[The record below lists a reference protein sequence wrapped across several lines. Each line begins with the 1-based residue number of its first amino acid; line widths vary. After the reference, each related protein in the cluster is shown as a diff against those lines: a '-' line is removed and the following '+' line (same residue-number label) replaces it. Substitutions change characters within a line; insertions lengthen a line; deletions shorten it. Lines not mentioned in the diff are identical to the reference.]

1 MAEVAFWEQP
11 VDASERELLGQVQ
24 RGEREAAEKL
34 LLAQETLI
42 WRICRALLPA
52 EEDVEA
58 AVQEV
63 MVKVLK
69 GVRSFRGESPLAPWV
84 ARIAVNHC
92 RDLLRRRK
100 LLSFVPLTASAGN
113 DEENPSVLP
122 FPAPDPD
129 PERVMRAKQ
138 GVARMAA
145 ALQQLPE
152 RQREVFVLRFF
163 AHLDLQAIAE
173 ALGGIDVGTVK
184 THLHRALA
192 RLRPYVLEA
201 WP

>member
-1 MAEVAFWEQP
+1 MAEVAWWEQA
-11 VDASERELLGQVQ
+11 VDASERELVGQVK
-24 RGEREAAEKL
+24 RGERGAAEKL
-34 LLAQETLI
+34 LASQEALI

-69 GVRSFRGESPLAPWV
+69 GVRSFRGEGPLAPWV

-92 RDLLRRRK
+92 RDLLRRRR
-100 LLSFVPLTASAGN
+100 LVSFVPLTGSVENG
-113 DEENPSVLP
+113 EEEQHVLP

-129 PERVMRAKQ
+129 PERVLRAKQ
-138 GVARMAA
+138 GVARMVA
-145 ALQQLPE
+145 ALHELPD

-163 AHLDLQAIAE
+163 AHLDLQAIAK
-173 ALGGIDVGTVK
+173 ALGGVDVGTVK

>member
-1 MAEVAFWEQP
+1 MAEVARWEQP
-11 VDASERELLGQVQ
+11 VSENERELIIQVR
-24 RGEREAAEKL
+24 RGEREAAERL
-34 LLAQETLI
+34 LLLHEALM
-42 WRICRALLPA
+42 WRVCRALLPA
-52 EEDVEA
+52 GEDVEA

-63 MVKVLK
+63 MVKVLQ
-69 GVRSFRGESPLAPWV
+69 GVRSFRGEGSLAPWV

-100 LLSFVPLTASAGN
+100 LLSFVPLSGSVDH
-113 DEENPSVLP
+113 DEEERVLR
-122 FPAPDPD
+122 FPASDPD
-129 PERVMRAKQ
+129 PERALRAKQ
-138 GVARMAA
+138 GVARLVA
-145 ALQQLPE
+145 ALQQLPH

-163 AHLDLQAIAE
+163 AHLDLQGVAE
-173 ALGGIDVGTVK
+173 ALGGVDVGTVK

>member
-1 MAEVAFWEQP
+1 MAWRGQTVLA
-11 VDASERELLGQVQ
+11 DERELLGQIR
-24 RGEREAAEKL
+24 RGDREAAEKL
-34 LLAQETLI
+34 LIAQEARI

-52 EEDVEA
+52 EEDVES

-69 GVRSFRGESPLAPWV
+69 GVRSFRGEGPLAPWV

-100 LLSFVPLTASAGN
+100 ILFFVPLAGPSGN
-113 DEENPSVLP
+113 HEEEPSVLP
-122 FPAPDPD
+122 FPALDPD

-138 GVARMAA
+138 GVDRMVA
-145 ALQQLPE
+145 ALQKLPA
-152 RQREVFVLRFF
+152 RQQEVFVLRFF
-163 AHLDLQAIAE
+163 ANLELQAIAE
-173 ALGGIDVGTVK
+173 ALGGVDVGTVK

-192 RLRPYVLEA
+192 RLRPQVLEA

>member
-1 MAEVAFWEQP
+1 MAEAARWEQP
-11 VDASERELLGQVQ
+11 VAESERELIEKAK
-24 RGEREAAEKL
+24 RGDGEAAQAL
-34 LLAQETLI
+34 LVAFEPII
-42 WRICRALLPA
+42 WRTCRALLPP

-69 GVRSFRGESPLAPWV
+69 GLRSFRGEGPLGPWV
-84 ARIAVNHC
+84 ARIAVNHS
-92 RDLLRRRK
+92 RDLLRRHRI
-100 LLSFVPLTASAGN
+100 LSFVPLTSPHD
-113 DEENPSVLP
+113 DEEEEGLLPLPSSEV
-122 FPAPDPD
+122 D
-129 PERVMRAKQ
+129 PERVLRARE
-138 GVARMAA
+138 GVARVVSL
-145 ALQQLPE
+145 LQKLPR

-163 AHLDLQAIAE
+163 AQLDLQAIAE
-173 ALGGIDVGTVK
+173 ALGGVDVGTVK

>member
-1 MAEVAFWEQP
+1 MG
-11 VDASERELLGQVQ
+11 ASERELVNQAQSGNLG
-24 RGEREAAEKL
+24 AAEQL
-34 LLAQETLI
+34 LVAYEALI
-42 WRICRALLPA
+42 GRMCRALLPP

-69 GVRSFRGESPLAPWV
+69 GLKSYRGEAPLAPWI

-100 LLSFVPLTASAGN
+100 ILSFVPL
-113 DEENPSVLP
+113 ENPFHREDEDPSPLP
-122 FPAPDPD
+122 VPETGAD
-129 PERVMRAKQ
+129 PERVLRAKQ
-138 GVARMAA
+138 GVARVLA
-145 ALQQLPE
+145 ALEELPH

-163 AHLDLQAIAE
+163 AHLDLAAIAQV
-173 ALGGIDVGTVK
+173 LGGVDVGTVK

-192 RLRPYVLEA
+192 RLRPRVLEA

>member
-1 MAEVAFWEQP
+1 MDE
-11 VDASERELLGQVQ
+11 SERELIEKAR
-24 RGEREAAEKL
+24 RGDREAAEAL
-34 LLAQETLI
+34 LVTLEPLV
-42 WRICRALLPA
+42 WRTCRALLPA

-69 GVRSFRGESPLAPWV
+69 AVRFFRGEGSLAPWV

-100 LLSFVPLTASAGN
+100 LLSFLPLTGAVDSGDQEESELPLPAS
-113 DEENPSVLP
+113 
-122 FPAPDPD
+122 DPD
-129 PERVMRAKQ
+129 PERVVRARQ
-138 GVARMAA
+138 GVARMLA
-145 ALQQLPE
+145 ALQHLPD

-173 ALGGIDVGTVK
+173 ALGGVDVGTVK